1 MIQSMF
7 MCVHFFQIYSLVYS
21 IDNVGE
27 TDFGQAVVEF
37 FLFAAAPQ
45 WRCDRGD
52 CSAIVNHLVQM
63 SSSAAAHEQRRAE
76 EKARFFRAEVSQSGR
91 LEQTSQRPGD
101 QAEGLAA

>member
-1 MIQSMF
+1 MF

-21 IDNVGE
+21 VHNVGAI
-27 TDFGQAVVEF
+27 DFRQTVVEF
-37 FLFAAAPQ
+37 FLFAANPQ

-52 CSAIVNHLVQM
+52 GSAIVHHFVQI
-63 SSSAAAHEQRRAE
+63 SPSAAAHEQRRAE

>member
-7 MCVHFFQIYSLVYS
+7 ICVHFFQIYSLVYS
-21 IDNVGE
+21 IDNVGA

-52 CSAIVNHLVQM
+52 CSAIVHHLVQI
-63 SSSAAAHEQRRAE
+63 SSPPTAHEQRRVE
-76 EKARFFRAEVSQSGR
+76 EKARVFRTEVPQSGR
-91 LEQTSQRPGD
+91 FEQTSQRSGD
-101 QAEGLAA
+101 QAKGLAA

>member
-1 MIQSMF
+1 MF

-21 IDNVGE
+21 VYNGGA
-27 TDFGQAVVEF
+27 TDFRQAVVEF
-37 FLFAAAPQ
+37 FLFAATPQ
-45 WRCDRGD
+45 WRFDRGD
-52 CSAIVNHLVQM
+52 GSAIVHHFVQI